1 MKARAIIALEAGWRH
16 PMKHRAAICCVVL
29 YALAGPASAGD
40 CMRSGAG
47 PQAVEG
53 RISVLEATDA
63 ADRPETAL
71 ILTPQSPT
79 CLEAES
85 PEDSVLD
92 AGTVHVFSSDAK
104 IHERLQGAVGETIL
118 VWGEPFAAHTAHH
131 HAPIVMDVSKIG
143 PE

>member
-1 MKARAIIALEAGWRH
+1 MQCPGLDAMAKTVPHLAVGITSLTL
-16 PMKHRAAICCVVL
+16 V
-29 YALAGPASAGD
+29 ALAAPVSAGD

-53 RISVLEATDA
+53 RISILEATDA

-71 ILTPQSPT
+71 ILAPSSPT

-85 PEDSVLD
+85 AEESVGE
-92 AGTVHVFSSDAK
+92 AESVHVFSSDAR

-131 HAPIVMDVSKIG
+131 HAPIVMDVSRIG